1 MLLKCEASEGVSE
14 LEITHFATND
24 SQTIGVEELDDSI
37 EPIID
42 TETLVVESGLE
53 TIDTEEYKIIIRQS
67 FVVIILQFT
76 T

>member
-53 TIDTEEYKIIIRQS
+53 TIDTEE
-67 FVVIILQFT
+67 
-76 T
+76 

>member
-1 MLLKCEASEGVSE
+1 MIVKQL
-14 LEITHFATND
+14 
-24 SQTIGVEELDDSI
+24 GVEELDDSI